1 MTSLDHLWAGWRSE
15 FITGAYGPGAKDG
28 PAPDSCV
35 FCRILASGVSDEDAH
50 IIWRHPSGTAFAILN
65 AYPYT
70 SGHLMVM
77 PTRHAADVEELTPA
91 EAADVWEGVRAAV
104 RAVKAAYRPEGLNLG
119 ANLGKAAGAGVP
131 GHFHMHVLPRWA
143 GDTSFMTTVADARV
157 LPEPLSDSAAK
168 LRAGWVAPAGPP
180 AGPSVAASTAQK

>member
-1 MTSLDHLWAGWRSE
+1 VSNFDHLWAPWRSD
-15 FITGAYGPGAKDG
+15 FITNTYGGGPKDG
-28 PAPDSCV
+28 PGQDPCV
-35 FCRILASGVSDEDAH
+35 FCRILRSGLSDEELH
-50 IIWRHPSGTAFAILN
+50 IVWRHPSGRAFAILN

-77 PTRHAADVEELTPA
+77 PVRHAADVEGLSPE

-104 RAVKAAYRPEGLNLG
+104 RAVKAAYGPDGMNLG

-131 GHFHMHVLPRWA
+131 GHFHMHVLPRWV

-157 LPEPLSDSAAK
+157 LPELLSDSAAK
-168 LRAGWVAPAGPP
+168 LRANWAG
-180 AGPSVAASTAQK
+180 AGSPQK